1 MAHTL
6 AAVVDWLIFIN
17 GQEGHILKKF
27 AAYPTYLAIEAA
39 ISLFMTIAFTF
50 NLVYQVEVAH
60 LSPLQL
66 VLVGTCLET
75 TIFLFE
81 IPTGVVADV
90 YSRRLSIIIGAL
102 LIGAGITLQGS
113 FPLFYAIALGQVV
126 WGIGYTFTSGAVEA
140 WISDEIG
147 EAAANRA
154 FLRASQ
160 VGMVASLAGILISTL
175 LANVRI
181 NLPIQAGGLS
191 LFLLGFCLV
200 LWMPETGF
208 EPAPKEERNT
218 WKNMG
223 RTFRSGLAMLQKRP
237 ALYTILGI
245 GLFYGLYSEA
255 YDRLWVKMI
264 LDNFSFPVL
273 GFLKPESWFGVIE
286 AIGLLLGVAATE
298 IVRRRLDT
306 SSHRSIARLLL
317 TASAG
322 LTASLLVFALSGNL
336 LLALAANWGIGVLRT
351 LIGPVYQAWVNQR
364 LDPSVRATVLS
375 MSGQVDA
382 IGQVVSG
389 PAMGAVGNL
398 LSVRAAIA
406 AAAFVLSPVL
416 LLYNHALHQHDEP
429 VVVIAEEAAD

>member
-1 MAHTL
+1 M
-6 AAVVDWLIFIN
+6 
-17 GQEGHILKKF
+17 KKL
-27 AAYPTYLAIEAA
+27 AAYPAYLAIEAA
-39 ISLFMTIAFTF
+39 TSLFMSMAFTF
-50 NLVYQVEVAH
+50 NLVYQAQVAH
-60 LSPLQL
+60 LTPLQL
-66 VLVGTCLET
+66 VLVGTSLET

-90 YSRRLSIIIGAL
+90 YSRRLSIIIGAF
-102 LIGAGITLQGS
+102 LIGAGITLEGS
-113 FPLFYAIALGQVV
+113 FPVFFVIALGQVV
-126 WGIGYTFTSGAVEA
+126 WGIGYTFTSGAAEA

-147 EAAANRA
+147 EAAANKA

-160 VGMVASLAGILISTL
+160 VGMMASLVGIVISTL

-191 LFLLGFCLV
+191 LFALGFCLV

-208 EPAPKEERNT
+208 KPAPKEERNT

-223 RTFRSGLAMLQKRP
+223 RTFRNGLAMLQKRP

-255 YDRLWVKMI
+255 YDRLWIKLI
-264 LDNFSFPVL
+264 LDNFRFPAL
-273 GFLKPESWFGVIE
+273 GPLKPESWFGVIN

-306 SSHRSIARLLL
+306 GSHRSIARLLL

-322 LTASLLVFALSGNL
+322 LSASLLVFALSGNL
-336 LLALAANWGIGVLRT
+336 LMALAANWSIGVLRT
-351 LIGPVYQAWVNQR
+351 LISPVYQAWVNQR

-382 IGQVVSG
+382 IGQVVAG
-389 PAMGAVGNL
+389 PALGAVGNL
-398 LSVRAAIA
+398 ISVRAAIA

-416 LLYNHALHQHDEP
+416 LLYKRALRQHDEP
-429 VVVIAEEAAD
+429 AVAIAEEAAD